1 MLRNVLA
8 LLAGILAMFLVTW
21 SLEALGHLAFPLP
34 SGLDPRD
41 PAQAQAFARYLAT
54 MPLGAQAALVLAW
67 SGGAFAGGFVG
78 ARFAR
83 HPRSVAVAVGALV
96 VAGVIGMIMRV
107 PHPSWVAAAG
117 LVLPI
122 PLALWAARLARPR
135 IPLTD

>member
-21 SLEALGHLAFPLP
+21 GLEALGHIAFPLP

-67 SGGAFAGGFVG
+67 SGGAFAGGFV
-78 ARFAR
+78 APVSRAIR
-83 HPRSVAVAVGALV
+83 
-96 VAGVIGMIMRV
+96 
-107 PHPSWVAAAG
+107 AAWRWRWGRWWSPA
-117 LVLPI
+117 
-122 PLALWAARLARPR
+122 
-135 IPLTD
+135 